1 MLKKIGKFLKSKQ
14 AKALVFGLAIC
25 FTVVGVAGVMADYAA
40 AEVSTTTINE
50 MVDSVADTG
59 FDIFED
65 VILNK
70 VFLILIA
77 IALIGYIMRLV
88 LGWLKRG
95 GR

>member
-1 MLKKIGKFLKSKQ
+1 MKKIVEFFSSKQ
-14 AKALVFGLAIC
+14 AKAFVFGLAIC
-25 FTVVGVAGVMADYAA
+25 FAVVGVAGLCADYASA
-40 AEVSTTTINE
+40 DVSTSTIND
-50 MVDSVADTG
+50 MVDEVADTG
-59 FDIFED
+59 FDIFQD
-65 VILNK
+65 VILGK

>member
-1 MLKKIGKFLKSKQ
+1 MKGKIIKFFRSKQ
-14 AKALVFGLAIC
+14 AKALVFSFAIC
-25 FTVVGVAGVMADYAA
+25 FALVGLAGVCTNYAS
-40 AEVSTTTINE
+40 AEVSTSTIND
-50 MVDSVADTG
+50 MVDDVADTG
-59 FDIFED
+59 FEIFQD
-65 VILNK
+65 VILGK